1 VLVGNDAAWANHI
14 FSRCRVAA
22 VIRNPA
28 GVDNDEE
35 GQQVRV
41 CQTLRGSWSQQWPWI
56 RHFD

>member
-1 VLVGNDAAWANHI
+1 M
-14 FSRCRVAA
+14 AA

-28 GVDNDEE
+28 RVDNDEE

-41 CQTLRGSWSQQWPWI
+41 CRTLRVSWAQQWPWI